1 MVMNPQ
7 DEQMNKPRGGL
18 LGLFDKAMKAD
29 EDTGLSPLQN
39 FAAALDPLILK
50 DLRGGEGIRQQ
61 GVQRAATM
69 SKNKTVDMLRQQG
82 RNDLADAVMNRTIGP
97 KEAFSVMQSEK
108 AADTAFQRQKDL
120 AAFSAGLK
128 APAAPKLYSEFAKL
142 NADLQAGNISK
153 DQYNASVQ
161 SFLNKN
167 KMSIRPFRDI
177 NRKKTKV
184 VTVGSVKIGGD
195 NPISVQS
202 MTNTLTTD
210 IEATINQINQITE
223 AGGDLVR
230 VSCPDKESTQALKKI
245 IAPKKNLS
253 FSENFFHMCF
263 GKVPEKEIVKAFD
276 VSLILYA
283 EHSFNVSTFTAR
295 TITSSLSDI
304 HGAITG
310 AIASLK
316 GPLHGGANEEVM
328 HMMKKIKK
336 PENALKWIN
345 NALKNK
351 EVVMGF
357 GHRVYK
363 SGDSRVPTMRE
374 YFGKV
379 AKIKK
384 DKTFEKIY
392 DIVEKVMIKKKN
404 IHPNVDYPTG
414 PTYHLMGFDT
424 DFFTPIFVISRITG
438 WSAHIMEQHAA
449 NKLIRPLA
457 KYKGSKHRTVMQL
470 NQR

>member
-1 MVMNPQ
+1 MKIDIKKGLMGVTVDETSISKVMPEINSLTYRGYAAQ
-7 DEQMNKPRGGL
+7 DLCKNCKFEEI
-18 LGLFDKAMKAD
+18 AY
-29 EDTGLSPLQN
+29 
-39 FAAALDPLILK
+39 LILNGNLPNKKQLKAFEKEERK
-50 DLRGGEGIRQQ
+50 DRKLSQSLIKVLKEIPKKAHPMDVAR
-61 GVQRAATM
+61 T
-69 SKNKTVDMLRQQG
+69 
-82 RNDLADAVMNRTIGP
+82 AV
-97 KEAFSVMQSEK
+97 SVMGLEDKETNNNSPK
-108 AADTAFQRQKDL
+108 ANMRKTMRIFAKTPVAL
-120 AAFSAGLK
+120 AAFYRL
-128 APAAPKLYSEFAKL
+128 
-142 NADLQAGNISK
+142 
-153 DQYNASVQ
+153 
-161 SFLNKN
+161 
-167 KMSIRPFRDI
+167 
-177 NRKKTKV
+177 RK
-184 VTVGSVKIGGD
+184 G
-195 NPISVQS
+195 
-202 MTNTLTTD
+202 
-210 IEATINQINQITE
+210 
-223 AGGDLVR
+223 
-230 VSCPDKESTQALKKI
+230 KKI

-263 GKVPEKEIVKAFD
+263 GKVPNKDIVKAFD

-328 HMMKKIKK
+328 HMMNKIKR
-336 PENALKWIN
+336 PENAEKWIN
-345 NALKNK
+345 KALDNK
-351 EVVMGF
+351 DVVMGF

-384 DKTFEKIY
+384 DNKFEKIY
-392 DIVEKVMIKKKN
+392 DIVEKVMIDRKN

-438 WSAHIMEQHAA
+438 WAAHIFEQHAT

-457 KYKGSKHRTVMQL
+457 AYNGSKYRKVIKI
-470 NQR
+470 NKR

>member
-1 MVMNPQ
+1 MGAEIKKGLMGVTVDETGISKVMPEINSLTYRGYAAQ
-7 DEQMNKPRGGL
+7 DLCANCKFEEIAYLILHGDLPNKNQLKKFEKEERKERKLSKSLIKIIKQMPKKSHPMDVARTAVSVMGL
-18 LGLFDKAMKAD
+18 EDREVADNTPEANLRKAMRI
-29 EDTGLSPLQN
+29 
-39 FAAALDPLILK
+39 FA
-50 DLRGGEGIRQQ
+50 
-61 GVQRAATM
+61 
-69 SKNKTVDMLRQQG
+69 KTPS
-82 RNDLADAVMNRTIGP
+82 A
-97 KEAFSVMQSEK
+97 
-108 AADTAFQRQKDL
+108 L
-120 AAFSAGLK
+120 AAFYRLR
-128 APAAPKLYSEFAKL
+128 
-142 NADLQAGNISK
+142 
-153 DQYNASVQ
+153 
-161 SFLNKN
+161 KN
-167 KMSIRPFRDI
+167 
-177 NRKKTKV
+177 
-184 VTVGSVKIGGD
+184 
-195 NPISVQS
+195 
-202 MTNTLTTD
+202 
-210 IEATINQINQITE
+210 
-223 AGGDLVR
+223 
-230 VSCPDKESTQALKKI
+230 KKI
-245 IAPKKNLS
+245 ISPKKNLS
-253 FSENFFHMCF
+253 FAENFFYMCF
-263 GKVPEKEIVKAFD
+263 GKVPNKDIVKAFD

-336 PENALKWIN
+336 PENAKKWIN
-345 NALKNK
+345 EALDKK
-351 EVVMGF
+351 TVVMGF

-363 SGDSRVPTMRE
+363 NGDSRVPTMRE

-392 DIVEKVMIKKKN
+392 DIVEEVMIERKN

-438 WSAHIMEQHAA
+438 WSAHIMEQLST

-457 KYKGSKHRTVMQL
+457 AYNGNNYRKVADIKNR
-470 NQR
+470 

>member
-1 MVMNPQ
+1 MS
-7 DEQMNKPRGGL
+7 DEIKKGL
-18 LGLFDKAMKAD
+18 LGIVVD
-29 EDTGLSPLQN
+29 ETEVSKVMPEINSLTYRGY
-39 FAAALDPLILK
+39 AAQDLCEYCRFEEVAYLILNK
-50 DLRGGEGIRQQ
+50 DLPNSIQLKKFEKEEKN
-61 GVQRAATM
+61 QRDL
-69 SKNKTVDMLRQQG
+69 SKNLYEIIKHMPKKSHPMDVART
-82 RNDLADAVMNRTIGP
+82 AV
-97 KEAFSVMQSEK
+97 SVMGLEDKETSNSSPEANMRK
-108 AADTAFQRQKDL
+108 ALRIFAKTPTAL
-120 AAFSAGLK
+120 AAF
-128 APAAPKLYSEFAKL
+128 YR
-142 NADLQAGNISK
+142 
-153 DQYNASVQ
+153 
-161 SFLNKN
+161 
-167 KMSIRPFRDI
+167 IRS
-177 NRKKTKV
+177 
-184 VTVGSVKIGGD
+184 G
-195 NPISVQS
+195 
-202 MTNTLTTD
+202 
-210 IEATINQINQITE
+210 
-223 AGGDLVR
+223 
-230 VSCPDKESTQALKKI
+230 KKI
-245 IAPKKNLS
+245 IKPKKTLT
-253 FSENFFHMCF
+253 FAENFFYMCF
-263 GKVPEKEIVKAFD
+263 GKVPQKEIVKAFD

-328 HMMKKIKK
+328 HMMNKIKK
-336 PENALKWIN
+336 PENALKWIK

-351 EVVMGF
+351 DVVMGF

-379 AKIKK
+379 ARIKK
-384 DKTFEKIY
+384 DKKFEKIY
-392 DIVEKVMIKKKN
+392 DIVEKVMIKEKN

-457 KYKGSKHRTVMQL
+457 KYKGNKHRKVMEL
-470 NQR
+470 NYR

>member
-1 MVMNPQ
+1 MS
-7 DEQMNKPRGGL
+7 DDIKKGL
-18 LGLFDKAMKAD
+18 LGIVVD
-29 EDTGLSPLQN
+29 ETEVSKVMPEINSLTYRGY
-39 FAAALDPLILK
+39 AAQDLCARCEFEEVAYLILNK
-50 DLRGGEGIRQQ
+50 ELPNKKQLKEFKKELSKEINL
-61 GVQRAATM
+61 
-69 SKNKTVDMLRQQG
+69 SKNLINILKQIPKKSHPMDVART
-82 RNDLADAVMNRTIGP
+82 AV
-97 KEAFSVMQSEK
+97 SVMGLEDKETRDNSPK
-108 AADTAFQRQKDL
+108 ANLRKALRILAKTPTAL
-120 AAFSAGLK
+120 AAFYRL
-128 APAAPKLYSEFAKL
+128 
-142 NADLQAGNISK
+142 
-153 DQYNASVQ
+153 
-161 SFLNKN
+161 
-167 KMSIRPFRDI
+167 
-177 NRKKTKV
+177 RK
-184 VTVGSVKIGGD
+184 G
-195 NPISVQS
+195 
-202 MTNTLTTD
+202 
-210 IEATINQINQITE
+210 
-223 AGGDLVR
+223 
-230 VSCPDKESTQALKKI
+230 KKI
-245 IAPKKNLS
+245 IAPKKKFS

-263 GKVPEKEIVKAFD
+263 GKVPNKEIVKAFD

-336 PENALKWIN
+336 PENALKWIT
-345 NALKNK
+345 NALENK
-351 EVVMGF
+351 DVVMGF

-374 YFGKV
+374 YFKRV
-379 AKIKK
+379 AIIKK
-384 DKTFEKIY
+384 DKIFEKIY
-392 DIVEKVMIKKKN
+392 DIVEKVMIKEKN
-404 IHPNVDYPTG
+404 IYPNVDYPTG

-457 KYKGSKHRTVMQL
+457 SYKGNKHRKVLEL

>member
-1 MVMNPQ
+1 MSE
-7 DEQMNKPRGGL
+7 DIKKGL
-18 LGLFDKAMKAD
+18 LGIVVDETEVSKVMPEINSLTYRGYAAQDLCAKCKFEEVAYLILNGELPNKKQLKNFETQERKERKLSNTLLADIKKIPKKAHPMDVARTVVSIMGLEDKETRDNSPKANMRKAMRI
-29 EDTGLSPLQN
+29 
-39 FAAALDPLILK
+39 F
-50 DLRGGEGIRQQ
+50 
-61 GVQRAATM
+61 
-69 SKNKTVDMLRQQG
+69 SKTPV
-82 RNDLADAVMNRTIGP
+82 A
-97 KEAFSVMQSEK
+97 
-108 AADTAFQRQKDL
+108 L
-120 AAFSAGLK
+120 AAFYRA
-128 APAAPKLYSEFAKL
+128 
-142 NADLQAGNISK
+142 
-153 DQYNASVQ
+153 
-161 SFLNKN
+161 
-167 KMSIRPFRDI
+167 
-177 NRKKTKV
+177 RK
-184 VTVGSVKIGGD
+184 G
-195 NPISVQS
+195 
-202 MTNTLTTD
+202 
-210 IEATINQINQITE
+210 
-223 AGGDLVR
+223 
-230 VSCPDKESTQALKKI
+230 KKI
-245 IAPKKNLS
+245 IPPKKKYS
-253 FSENFFHMCF
+253 MSENFFHMCF
-263 GKVPEKEIVKAFD
+263 GKVPDKEIVKAFD

-345 NALKNK
+345 NALDNK

-379 AKIKK
+379 AKLKK
-384 DKTFEKIY
+384 DKKFEKIY
-392 DIVEKVMIKKKN
+392 DIVEKVMIDRKN

-424 DFFTPIFVISRITG
+424 DFFTPIFVMSRITG

-457 KYKGSKHRTVMQL
+457 SYKGSKYRKVIQL

>member
-1 MVMNPQ
+1 MS
-7 DEQMNKPRGGL
+7 DEIKKGL
-18 LGLFDKAMKAD
+18 LGIVVD
-29 EDTGLSPLQN
+29 ETEVSKVMPEINSLTYRGY
-39 FAAALDPLILK
+39 AAQDLCAKCKFEEVAYLILNGELPNNKQLKKFEKQERSERKLSKTILEDIKRFPKKAHPMDVARTVVSIMGLEDKETK
-50 DLRGGEGIRQQ
+50 DNSPKANMRKVMRIF
-61 GVQRAATM
+61 A
-69 SKNKTVDMLRQQG
+69 KTPV
-82 RNDLADAVMNRTIGP
+82 A
-97 KEAFSVMQSEK
+97 
-108 AADTAFQRQKDL
+108 L
-120 AAFSAGLK
+120 AAFYRA
-128 APAAPKLYSEFAKL
+128 
-142 NADLQAGNISK
+142 
-153 DQYNASVQ
+153 
-161 SFLNKN
+161 
-167 KMSIRPFRDI
+167 
-177 NRKKTKV
+177 RK
-184 VTVGSVKIGGD
+184 G
-195 NPISVQS
+195 
-202 MTNTLTTD
+202 
-210 IEATINQINQITE
+210 
-223 AGGDLVR
+223 
-230 VSCPDKESTQALKKI
+230 KKI
-245 IAPKKNLS
+245 IPPKNNLS

-263 GKVPEKEIVKAFD
+263 GKVPNKDIVKAFD

-328 HMMKKIKK
+328 HMMNKIKK

-345 NALKNK
+345 NALDNK
-351 EVVMGF
+351 DVVMGF

-379 AKIKK
+379 AKIQK
-384 DKTFEKIY
+384 DKKFEKIY
-392 DIVEKVMIKKKN
+392 DIVEKVMIERKN

-438 WSAHIMEQHAA
+438 WSAHIIEQHAA

-457 KYKGSKHRTVMQL
+457 SYKGSQHRKVIQL

>member
-1 MVMNPQ
+1 MS
-7 DEQMNKPRGGL
+7 DDIKKGL
-18 LGLFDKAMKAD
+18 LGIIVD
-29 EDTGLSPLQN
+29 ETEISKVMPEINSLTYRGYAAQDLCARCN
-39 FAAALDPLILK
+39 FEEVAYLILNKELPKKTQLKQFVK
-50 DLRGGEGIRQQ
+50 DLTKE
-61 GVQRAATM
+61 RAL
-69 SKNKTVDMLRQQG
+69 SKNLIEILKKIPKNSHPMDVART
-82 RNDLADAVMNRTIGP
+82 AV
-97 KEAFSVMQSEK
+97 SVM
-108 AADTAFQRQKDL
+108 
-120 AAFSAGLK
+120 GL
-128 APAAPKLYSEFAKL
+128 E
-142 NADLQAGNISK
+142 
-153 DQYNASVQ
+153 
-161 SFLNKN
+161 
-167 KMSIRPFRDI
+167 
-177 NRKKTKV
+177 
-184 VTVGSVKIGGD
+184 
-195 NPISVQS
+195 
-202 MTNTLTTD
+202 
-210 IEATINQINQITE
+210 
-223 AGGDLVR
+223 
-230 VSCPDKESTQALKKI
+230 DKESKDNSPKANLRKALRIFAKTPTALAVFYRLRKGKKI

-276 VSLILYA
+276 ISLILYA

-336 PENALKWIN
+336 PENALKWITK
-345 NALKNK
+345 ALKNK
-351 EVVMGF
+351 DVVMGF

-374 YFGKV
+374 YFKRV
-379 AKIKK
+379 AIIKK

-392 DIVEKVMIKKKN
+392 DIVEKVMIKEKN
-404 IHPNVDYPTG
+404 IYPNVDYPTG

-457 KYKGSKHRTVMQL
+457 SYKGQKHRKVLEL

>member
-1 MVMNPQ
+1 MS
-7 DEQMNKPRGGL
+7 DEIKKGL
-18 LGLFDKAMKAD
+18 LGIVVD
-29 EDTGLSPLQN
+29 ETEVSKVMPEINSLTYRGY
-39 FAAALDPLILK
+39 AAQDLCAKCKFEEVAYLILN
-50 DLRGGEGIRQQ
+50 GELP
-61 GVQRAATM
+61 
-69 SKNKTVDMLRQQG
+69 NKKQLRQFENLE
-82 RNDLADAVMNRTIGP
+82 RKERKLSKTMLDDIKKFPKKAHPMDVARTAVSIMGLEDKETKDNTP
-97 KEAFSVMQSEK
+97 KANMRKVMRIFAK
-108 AADTAFQRQKDL
+108 TPVAL
-120 AAFSAGLK
+120 AAFYRA
-128 APAAPKLYSEFAKL
+128 
-142 NADLQAGNISK
+142 
-153 DQYNASVQ
+153 
-161 SFLNKN
+161 
-167 KMSIRPFRDI
+167 
-177 NRKKTKV
+177 RK
-184 VTVGSVKIGGD
+184 G
-195 NPISVQS
+195 
-202 MTNTLTTD
+202 
-210 IEATINQINQITE
+210 
-223 AGGDLVR
+223 
-230 VSCPDKESTQALKKI
+230 KKI
-245 IAPKKNLS
+245 IPPKNNLS

-263 GKVPEKEIVKAFD
+263 GKVPNKDIVKAFD

-310 AIASLK
+310 AIESLK

-328 HMMKKIKK
+328 HMMNKIKK

-345 NALKNK
+345 NALDNK
-351 EVVMGF
+351 DVVMGF

-384 DKTFEKIY
+384 DKKFEKIY
-392 DIVEKVMIKKKN
+392 DIVEKVMIERKD

-438 WSAHIMEQHAA
+438 WSAHIIEQHAA

-457 KYKGSKHRTVMQL
+457 SYKGNQHRKVIQL

>member
-1 MVMNPQ
+1 MPKKSHPMDVA
-7 DEQMNKPRGGL
+7 R
-18 LGLFDKAMKAD
+18 
-29 EDTGLSPLQN
+29 T
-39 FAAALDPLILK
+39 
-50 DLRGGEGIRQQ
+50 
-61 GVQRAATM
+61 
-69 SKNKTVDMLRQQG
+69 
-82 RNDLADAVMNRTIGP
+82 AV
-97 KEAFSVMQSEK
+97 SVMGLEDKETQDSSPEANMRK
-108 AADTAFQRQKDL
+108 ALRIFAKTPTAL
-120 AAFSAGLK
+120 AAF
-128 APAAPKLYSEFAKL
+128 YR
-142 NADLQAGNISK
+142 
-153 DQYNASVQ
+153 
-161 SFLNKN
+161 
-167 KMSIRPFRDI
+167 IR
-177 NRKKTKV
+177 K
-184 VTVGSVKIGGD
+184 G
-195 NPISVQS
+195 
-202 MTNTLTTD
+202 
-210 IEATINQINQITE
+210 
-223 AGGDLVR
+223 
-230 VSCPDKESTQALKKI
+230 KKI
-245 IAPKKNLS
+245 IKPKKTLT
-253 FSENFFHMCF
+253 FAENFFYMCF
-263 GKVPEKEIVKAFD
+263 GKVPQKEIVKAFD

-328 HMMKKIKK
+328 HMMNKIKK

-363 SGDSRVPTMRE
+363 SGDSRVPTMRQ

-379 AKIKK
+379 AKLKK
-384 DKTFEKIY
+384 DKKFEKIY
-392 DIVEKVMIKKKN
+392 DIVEKVMIKEKN

-457 KYKGSKHRTVMQL
+457 SYKGSKHRKVLEL

>member
-1 MVMNPQ
+1 VSDDIKKGLMGVTVDETAISKVMPEINSLTYRGYAAQ
-7 DEQMNKPRGGL
+7 DLCAKCKFEEV
-18 LGLFDKAMKAD
+18 AY
-29 EDTGLSPLQN
+29 
-39 FAAALDPLILK
+39 LILN
-50 DLRGGEGIRQQ
+50 GELPNKKELKNFEKQESNERKL
-61 GVQRAATM
+61 
-69 SKNKTVDMLRQQG
+69 SKTLVDAIKKIPKTAHPMDVART
-82 RNDLADAVMNRTIGP
+82 AVSIMGLEDKETRDNSP
-97 KEAFSVMQSEK
+97 KANMRKIMRIFAKTPV
-108 AADTAFQRQKDL
+108 AL
-120 AAFSAGLK
+120 AAFYRS
-128 APAAPKLYSEFAKL
+128 
-142 NADLQAGNISK
+142 
-153 DQYNASVQ
+153 
-161 SFLNKN
+161 
-167 KMSIRPFRDI
+167 
-177 NRKKTKV
+177 RK
-184 VTVGSVKIGGD
+184 G
-195 NPISVQS
+195 
-202 MTNTLTTD
+202 
-210 IEATINQINQITE
+210 
-223 AGGDLVR
+223 
-230 VSCPDKESTQALKKI
+230 KKI
-245 IAPKKNLS
+245 IPPKKNLS

-263 GKVPEKEIVKAFD
+263 GKVPNKDIVKAFD

-328 HMMKKIKK
+328 HMMNKIKK

-345 NALKNK
+345 DALNNK
-351 EVVMGF
+351 DVVMGF

-384 DKTFEKIY
+384 DKKFEKIY
-392 DIVEKVMIKKKN
+392 DIVEKVMIDKKN

-438 WSAHIMEQHAA
+438 WSAHIMEQLAS

-457 KYKGSKHRTVMQL
+457 SYNGSQHRKVLDLT
-470 NQR
+470 QR

>member
-1 MVMNPQ
+1 MS
-7 DEQMNKPRGGL
+7 DEIKKGL
-18 LGLFDKAMKAD
+18 LGIVVD
-29 EDTGLSPLQN
+29 ETEVSKVMPEINSLTYRGY
-39 FAAALDPLILK
+39 AAQDLCARCEFEEVAYLILNK
-50 DLRGGEGIRQQ
+50 ELPNKKQLKEFKKELSKEI
-61 GVQRAATM
+61 TL
-69 SKNKTVDMLRQQG
+69 SKNLINILKQIPKKSHPMDVART
-82 RNDLADAVMNRTIGP
+82 AV
-97 KEAFSVMQSEK
+97 SVMGLEDKETKDNSPK
-108 AADTAFQRQKDL
+108 ANLRKAIRILAKTPTAL
-120 AAFSAGLK
+120 AAFYRL
-128 APAAPKLYSEFAKL
+128 
-142 NADLQAGNISK
+142 
-153 DQYNASVQ
+153 
-161 SFLNKN
+161 
-167 KMSIRPFRDI
+167 
-177 NRKKTKV
+177 RK
-184 VTVGSVKIGGD
+184 G
-195 NPISVQS
+195 
-202 MTNTLTTD
+202 
-210 IEATINQINQITE
+210 
-223 AGGDLVR
+223 
-230 VSCPDKESTQALKKI
+230 KKI
-245 IAPKKNLS
+245 ITPKKKLN

-263 GKVPEKEIVKAFD
+263 GKVPNKEIVKAFD

-336 PENALKWIN
+336 PENALKWITK
-345 NALKNK
+345 ALKNK
-351 EVVMGF
+351 DVVMGF

-374 YFGKV
+374 YFKRV
-379 AKIKK
+379 AIIKK

-392 DIVEKVMIKKKN
+392 DIVEKVMIKEKN
-404 IHPNVDYPTG
+404 IYPNVDYPTG

-457 KYKGSKHRTVMQL
+457 SYRGNKHRKVMQL

>member
-1 MVMNPQ
+1 MS
-7 DEQMNKPRGGL
+7 DDIKKGL
-18 LGLFDKAMKAD
+18 LGIIVD
-29 EDTGLSPLQN
+29 ETEISKVMPEINSLTYRGYAAQDLCARCN
-39 FAAALDPLILK
+39 FEEVAYLILNKELPKKNQLKQFVK
-50 DLRGGEGIRQQ
+50 DLTKE
-61 GVQRAATM
+61 RAL
-69 SKNKTVDMLRQQG
+69 SKNLIEILKIIPKNSHPMDVART
-82 RNDLADAVMNRTIGP
+82 AV
-97 KEAFSVMQSEK
+97 SVMGLEDKESKDNSPK
-108 AADTAFQRQKDL
+108 ANLRKALRIFAKTPTAL
-120 AAFSAGLK
+120 AAFYRL
-128 APAAPKLYSEFAKL
+128 
-142 NADLQAGNISK
+142 
-153 DQYNASVQ
+153 
-161 SFLNKN
+161 
-167 KMSIRPFRDI
+167 
-177 NRKKTKV
+177 RK
-184 VTVGSVKIGGD
+184 G
-195 NPISVQS
+195 
-202 MTNTLTTD
+202 
-210 IEATINQINQITE
+210 
-223 AGGDLVR
+223 
-230 VSCPDKESTQALKKI
+230 KKI

-336 PENALKWIN
+336 PENALKWITK
-345 NALKNK
+345 ALKNK
-351 EVVMGF
+351 DVVMGF

-374 YFGKV
+374 YFKRV
-379 AKIKK
+379 AIIKK

-392 DIVEKVMIKKKN
+392 DIVEKVMIKEKN
-404 IHPNVDYPTG
+404 IYPNVDYPTG

-457 KYKGSKHRTVMQL
+457 SYKGHRHRKVLEL

>member
-1 MVMNPQ
+1 MS
-7 DEQMNKPRGGL
+7 DEIKKGL
-18 LGLFDKAMKAD
+18 LGVVVD
-29 EDTGLSPLQN
+29 ETEVSKVMPEINSLTYRGY
-39 FAAALDPLILK
+39 AAQDLCAKCKFEEVAYLILNGELPNKKQLK
-50 DLRGGEGIRQQ
+50 DFEKQERKERKL
-61 GVQRAATM
+61 
-69 SKNKTVDMLRQQG
+69 SKTLLDNIKKFPKKAHPMDVARTAVSIMGLEDKETKDNSPKSNMLKIMRIFAKTPV
-82 RNDLADAVMNRTIGP
+82 A
-97 KEAFSVMQSEK
+97 
-108 AADTAFQRQKDL
+108 L
-120 AAFSAGLK
+120 AAFYRS
-128 APAAPKLYSEFAKL
+128 
-142 NADLQAGNISK
+142 
-153 DQYNASVQ
+153 
-161 SFLNKN
+161 
-167 KMSIRPFRDI
+167 
-177 NRKKTKV
+177 RKV
-184 VTVGSVKIGGD
+184 
-195 NPISVQS
+195 
-202 MTNTLTTD
+202 
-210 IEATINQINQITE
+210 
-223 AGGDLVR
+223 
-230 VSCPDKESTQALKKI
+230 KKI
-245 IAPKKNLS
+245 IPPKNNLS

-263 GKVPEKEIVKAFD
+263 GKVPNKDIVKAFD

-328 HMMKKIKK
+328 HMMNKIKK
-336 PENALKWIN
+336 PENAHKWIN
-345 NALKNK
+345 NALDNK
-351 EVVMGF
+351 DVVMGF

-384 DKTFEKIY
+384 DKKFEKIY
-392 DIVEKVMIKKKN
+392 DIVEKVMIERKD

-438 WSAHIMEQHAA
+438 WSAHIIEQHAA

-457 KYKGSKHRTVMQL
+457 SYKGSQHRKVVQL

>member
-1 MVMNPQ
+1 MG
-7 DEQMNKPRGGL
+7 DEIKKGL
-18 LGLFDKAMKAD
+18 LGIVVD
-29 EDTGLSPLQN
+29 ETEVSKVMPEINSLTYRGY
-39 FAAALDPLILK
+39 AAQDLCEKCKFEEVAYLILNSELPNK
-50 DLRGGEGIRQQ
+50 KQLKNFEKNERNERKI
-61 GVQRAATM
+61 
-69 SKNKTVDMLRQQG
+69 SKTLLEDIKKFPKKAHPMDVT
-82 RNDLADAVMNRTIGP
+82 RTIVSIMGLEDKETKDNSP
-97 KEAFSVMQSEK
+97 KANMRKVMRIFAK
-108 AADTAFQRQKDL
+108 TPVAL
-120 AAFSAGLK
+120 AAFYRS
-128 APAAPKLYSEFAKL
+128 
-142 NADLQAGNISK
+142 
-153 DQYNASVQ
+153 
-161 SFLNKN
+161 
-167 KMSIRPFRDI
+167 
-177 NRKKTKV
+177 RK
-184 VTVGSVKIGGD
+184 G
-195 NPISVQS
+195 
-202 MTNTLTTD
+202 
-210 IEATINQINQITE
+210 
-223 AGGDLVR
+223 
-230 VSCPDKESTQALKKI
+230 KKI
-245 IAPKKNLS
+245 IPPKKNLS

-263 GKVPEKEIVKAFD
+263 GKVPKKDIVKAFD

-295 TITSSLSDI
+295 TITSSLSDV

-328 HMMKKIKK
+328 HMMNKIKK

-345 NALKNK
+345 KTLDNK

-363 SGDSRVPTMRE
+363 SGDSRVPTMRK

-384 DKTFEKIY
+384 DKKFEKIY
-392 DIVEKVMIKKKN
+392 DIVEKVMIERKN

-438 WSAHIMEQHAA
+438 WSAHIIEQHAA
-449 NKLIRPLA
+449 NKLIRPLS
-457 KYKGSKHRTVMQL
+457 KYSGPKHRKVIQL

>member
-1 MVMNPQ
+1 MS
-7 DEQMNKPRGGL
+7 DDIKKGL
-18 LGLFDKAMKAD
+18 LGIVVD
-29 EDTGLSPLQN
+29 ETEVSKVMPEINSLTYRGY
-39 FAAALDPLILK
+39 AAQDLCAKCKFEEVAYLILNGELPNKKQLK
-50 DLRGGEGIRQQ
+50 DFEKQERKERKL
-61 GVQRAATM
+61 
-69 SKNKTVDMLRQQG
+69 SKTLLDDIKKFPQKAHPMDVARTAVSIMGLEDKETKDNSPKANMRKVMRIFAKTPV
-82 RNDLADAVMNRTIGP
+82 A
-97 KEAFSVMQSEK
+97 
-108 AADTAFQRQKDL
+108 L
-120 AAFSAGLK
+120 AAFYRA
-128 APAAPKLYSEFAKL
+128 
-142 NADLQAGNISK
+142 
-153 DQYNASVQ
+153 
-161 SFLNKN
+161 
-167 KMSIRPFRDI
+167 
-177 NRKKTKV
+177 RK
-184 VTVGSVKIGGD
+184 G
-195 NPISVQS
+195 
-202 MTNTLTTD
+202 
-210 IEATINQINQITE
+210 
-223 AGGDLVR
+223 
-230 VSCPDKESTQALKKI
+230 KKI
-245 IAPKKNLS
+245 IPPKNNLS

-263 GKVPEKEIVKAFD
+263 GKVPNKDIVKAFD

-328 HMMKKIKK
+328 HMMNKIKK

-345 NALKNK
+345 NALDNK
-351 EVVMGF
+351 DVVMGF

-379 AKIKK
+379 AKIKN
-384 DKTFEKIY
+384 DKKFEKIY
-392 DIVEKVMIKKKN
+392 DIVEKVMIERKN

-438 WSAHIMEQHAA
+438 WSAHIIEQHAA

-457 KYKGSKHRTVMQL
+457 SYKGNQHRKVIQL

>member
-1 MVMNPQ
+1 MS
-7 DEQMNKPRGGL
+7 DDIKKGL
-18 LGLFDKAMKAD
+18 LGIVVD
-29 EDTGLSPLQN
+29 ETEVSKVMPEINSLTYRGY
-39 FAAALDPLILK
+39 AAQDLCAKCKFEEVAYLILNK
-50 DLRGGEGIRQQ
+50 DLPNSIQLRKFEKEEKNNREL
-61 GVQRAATM
+61 
-69 SKNKTVDMLRQQG
+69 SKNLNEIIKHMPKKSHPMDVART
-82 RNDLADAVMNRTIGP
+82 AV
-97 KEAFSVMQSEK
+97 SVMGLEDKETSDSSPDANMRK
-108 AADTAFQRQKDL
+108 ALRIFAKTPTAL
-120 AAFSAGLK
+120 AAF
-128 APAAPKLYSEFAKL
+128 YR
-142 NADLQAGNISK
+142 
-153 DQYNASVQ
+153 
-161 SFLNKN
+161 
-167 KMSIRPFRDI
+167 IRS
-177 NRKKTKV
+177 
-184 VTVGSVKIGGD
+184 G
-195 NPISVQS
+195 
-202 MTNTLTTD
+202 
-210 IEATINQINQITE
+210 
-223 AGGDLVR
+223 
-230 VSCPDKESTQALKKI
+230 KKI
-245 IAPKKNLS
+245 IKPKKELT
-253 FSENFFHMCF
+253 FAENFFYMCF
-263 GKVPEKEIVKAFD
+263 GKVPQKEIVKAFD

-328 HMMKKIKK
+328 HMMRKIKK
-336 PENALKWIN
+336 PEHALKWIN

-404 IHPNVDYPTG
+404 IYPNVDYPTG

-457 KYKGSKHRTVMQL
+457 SYKGSKHRKVMQL